1 LPLERK
7 TASEEKAEESLG
19 AKIER
24 GRKER
29 SRRK

>member
-7 TASEEKAEESLG
+7 TASGEKVEESLG
-19 AKIER
+19 AKIEG

-29 SRRK
+29 SRKK